1 MNIETIWENIKSC
14 EGQLFK
20 TIRGVEY
27 DYVVYSDY
35 ILINDDK
42 KRRITKDTLK
52 AAITIDNPTPSKIK
66 NENIW
71 GPSYVYGIITD
82 ERILSF

>member
-1 MNIETIWENIKSC
+1 MNIETIWKNIKSC
-14 EGQLFK
+14 EGQIFK
-20 TIRGVEY
+20 TTRGVEY

-35 ILINDDK
+35 ILINDDE

-66 NENIW
+66 SENIW

-82 ERILSF
+82 ERIYSF

>member
-1 MNIETIWENIKSC
+1 MNFDAIWKNIKYY
-14 EGQLFK
+14 EGQVFK

-27 DYVVYSDY
+27 KYTLHNDY

-42 KRRITKDTLK
+42 KRKIKKDAFK
-52 AAITIDNPTPSKIK
+52 ISVTIENPTPSKIQ
-66 NENIW
+66 NEGIW

-82 ERILSF
+82 ERIKPF